1 MDLHCF
7 GSDDLRPYA
16 WGFRGV
22 PPSTDD
28 LRRRCRRHAVRLG
41 PLPPP
46 SDLRISHRNQSS
58 SATSTVDHCTS
69 LLRVMSAR
77 PQSCSFRIECHR
89 SGSLPSSATCKSCLS
104 HPTWMLHPSLWVSLI
119 VSVAFA
125 VFAVAPL
132 VSRSSRPL
140 RSCHV
145 MRRGSLPRAIL
156 GQNTQVLR
164 RTHPLLSHVIAIL

>member
-28 LRRRCRRHAVRLG
+28 LRRRCRRHAVRFG

-58 SATSTVDHCTS
+58 SATSTGDHCTS
-69 LLRVMSAR
+69 RLRVMSAR

-125 VFAVAPL
+125 VFAAAPL
-132 VSRSSRPL
+132 VSCGATRVTPAGHPWPEHSS
-140 RSCHV
+140 S
-145 MRRGSLPRAIL
+145 SQSRA
-156 GQNTQVLR
+156 
-164 RTHPLLSHVIAIL
+164 HPLLSHVIAIL